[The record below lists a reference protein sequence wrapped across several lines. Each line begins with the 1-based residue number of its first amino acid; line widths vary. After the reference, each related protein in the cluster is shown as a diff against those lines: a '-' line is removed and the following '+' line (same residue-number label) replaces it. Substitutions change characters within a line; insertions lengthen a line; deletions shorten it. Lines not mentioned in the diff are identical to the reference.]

1 MIIFFMMMFRKWNM
15 LYLKKWLYLNS
26 IESQCDLEIS
36 NCTFH
41 YSEKATISEIDR
53 IKLKNEN
60 IFRFKFSFKAISKS
74 VSRQIKSKNI
84 LNFENES
91 INFREKC
98 ITKGEFV
105 QYVNDKTTYLQNWK
119 ILSTV
124 NYKVLCKYSQINW
137 HTYMKISNSFIN
149 KLDAENL
156 ISVIKNLCSIKTI
169 SLSIDQASTA
179 IYFLSNYCKTSFS
192 LQSVFI
198 KLCQKPTISEYLD
211 IDEIID
217 DLNDLGKR
225 VKIKYPSSSF

>member
-1 MIIFFMMMFRKWNM
+1 MMVFKNWNM

-36 NCTFH
+36 NCTFQ

-98 ITKGEFV
+98 ITKGEFM
-105 QYVNDKTTYLQNWK
+105 QYVNDKAIYLQNWK
-119 ILSTV
+119 ILSTA
-124 NYKVLCKYSQINW
+124 NYKVLCKYSQIYW
-137 HTYMKISNSFIN
+137 HTYMKISNSYIN
-149 KLDAENL
+149 KLDVENL
-156 ISVIKNLCSIKTI
+156 IRVIKNLCSIKTI
-169 SLSIDQASTA
+169 SLSFDQASTA

-198 KLCQKPTISEYLD
+198 KLCQKPTISEFLD

-217 DLNDLGKR
+217 DLNDLSKR

>member
-1 MIIFFMMMFRKWNM
+1 MFRKWNM

-26 IESQCDLEIS
+26 IESQFGLEIS
-36 NCTFH
+36 NCSFQ
-41 YSEKATISEIDR
+41 YSEKTTISEIDR

-60 IFRFKFSFKAISKS
+60 IFRFEFSFKAISKS
-74 VSRQIKSKNI
+74 VSRQIKCKNI

-91 INFREKC
+91 INFKEKLMES
-98 ITKGEFV
+98 GEFV

-119 ILSTV
+119 ILSTA
-124 NYKVLCKYSQINW
+124 NYKVLCEYSQIYW

-179 IYFLSNYCKTSFS
+179 IYFLSNYCKTSFN

-198 KLCQKPTISEYLD
+198 KLCQKPTISEYFD

-217 DLNDLGKR
+217 DLKNLGKR